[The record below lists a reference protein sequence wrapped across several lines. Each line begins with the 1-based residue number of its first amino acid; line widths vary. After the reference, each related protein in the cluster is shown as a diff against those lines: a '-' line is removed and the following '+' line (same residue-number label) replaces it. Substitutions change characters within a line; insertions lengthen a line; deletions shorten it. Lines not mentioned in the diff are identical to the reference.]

1 MSTINRYLSNDAKG
15 LVKNGLPPVY
25 GIPVCLVSAASPP
38 YTVNAINI
46 SGDGTGQNSPLILWA
61 ITPGPTV
68 WNSSWQLTPDGFI
81 VNPFLFNMVIGIS
94 GSTLCIVAKD
104 DTDDSQQWAI
114 AWYAG
119 GYAISNNQNQQLI
132 TAASN
137 QVPYVGGAD
146 PSNTLSLTTLNNSPT
161 PEQLWKFLPAGY
173 QQSINH
179 FYIQTQCSGTPPGGS
194 SPYMLAAN
202 WQNNQLLACIQQWQ
216 PGATNQ
222 LWQFNYDGSVSPLNN
237 STWVLTSNASSAT
250 DVSTQADLVT
260 PPATLSAQQIWTWSD
275 SDEQLMLLNQEFD
288 TQMVLTVKN
297 ANASPNAW
305 VVTYEINTGSNEKWT
320 RFPLESAPIGEWFYI
335 QTELNQSS
343 SSSSTPPG
351 PEYVLTV
358 VGSNPVASTL
368 VQINQLQPGALS
380 QLWQFTPEGT
390 LINLLNP
397 SLLLSADPTTGNS
410 ISLQAAGDAGVL
422 QTWCLLPNGMFAVA
436 NGTTMQYL
444 SVLNSV
450 SATSSATNPGMVN
463 GEVTTYTNSDSN
475 NAYASWKIVNYE
487 PEMSGQWFT
496 IQSATEQKSNRIPF
510 LLTVSDDWATVQT
523 APPLGGNILANGE
536 AAVNQLWQFTLD
548 GNIASA
554 LNSGLFLTGNQDGSL
569 SLAPGQTGNPD
580 QQWVW
585 GDTWKMFSIGKAKK
599 YDFQSAVLLNVG
611 QQLAL
616 YAQLNQGNSGTI
628 SSLSLKTAVSP
639 ASNVP
644 GQCWFMTPFN
654 PAYNQPTTF
663 RNTGG
668 TEKEP
673 GLFLQLEEGATANSY
688 NVIVGARGDAALST
702 WQFVYPGYIAS
713 SLNDNIVLSV
723 EGTEGENAWTPD
735 FGPNVTAYLRV
746 PGAQPFQL
754 WVADPS
760 GMLINKQ
767 TGFALTVTT
776 DGTSY
781 SLTTQ
786 PVSDQPDANMQL
798 WDFSPGQAL
807 QTVLVM
813 PPVPFPVPDSSS
825 QDLTDVYTEINNI
838 LDLPSGI
845 RAQYQNLAAPLGTY
859 QSVINMQLV
868 KMQWQNNSQLQAWET
883 VVEQLNKEIISVT
896 AIQQFFTQ
904 AGIMHQSLSQAQ
916 ALLVSELI
924 TACAFPNGQNQPVT
938 PPKKKK
944 KFIADIIEGVLY
956 TGLNAAGLLIGDP
969 EAGKQLSMGAKF
981 VKNIFPVL
989 ANVMSASVTSYQA
1002 RPTAQPTSKTQAVL
1016 QNVYN
1021 YELSVFQLQQS
1032 LLSLFEN
1039 IGTMLG
1045 KMEMA
1050 ILSDW
1055 GKITA
1060 VYEMIKNTD
1069 TIDSLYWPASLTPVM
1084 TNQMLDGYA
1093 SKVFQTLIPSNPSFY
1108 IKGYLHN
1115 YTGPERGLQE
1125 DQLTFYGENID
1136 GTFSEWEAAIN
1147 PDVMNLLWSYGTNPN
1162 DFYRQLNGWNVQ
1174 VKYPWGSNIY
1184 INNPVE
1190 QGNAAM
1196 VITFYNLTSVAMQFH
1211 MHEAYS
1217 IYNVPNDGNLN
1228 LNIAPYGAAQF
1239 AGTDWG
1245 YENGPGYATPSCVF
1259 DIWEAS
1265 GVDIVLTGSLNPVQ
1279 NNNTSQMP
1287 VINISLTPTAP
1298 YYIYNEKWSP
1308 AYVEYITFIEIYI
1321 AAAPVVSDN
1330 S

>member
-1 MSTINRYLSNDAKG
+1 MSTPNAYLSNDAKG

-25 GIPVCLVSAASPP
+25 GIPVCLVSAASPL
-38 YTVNAINI
+38 YTLNAINI
-46 SGDGTGQNSPLILWA
+46 SGDGTSQNTPLVLWA
-61 ITPGPTV
+61 IIPGPTV

-94 GSTLCIVAKD
+94 GSTLCIVEKD
-104 DTDDSQQWAI
+104 DTDDSQQWTI
-114 AWYAG
+114 SWYAG
-119 GYAISNNQNQQLI
+119 GYAITNNQTQQLI
-132 TAASN
+132 TAISKQN
-137 QVPYVGGAD
+137 QVPYVTGTNS
-146 PSNTLSLTTLNNSPT
+146 SNTLSLTVLSNSPT
-161 PEQLWKFLPAGY
+161 QEQLWKFLPAGY
-173 QQSINH
+173 QQTINQ

-202 WQNNQLLACIQQWQ
+202 WQDNQLLACIQQWQ

-222 LWQFNYDGSVSPLNN
+222 LWQFNYDYSVSPLSN
-237 STWVLTSNASSAT
+237 STWVLTSYASSANDT
-250 DVSTQADLVT
+250 STQADVVT

-275 SDEQLMLLNQEFD
+275 DQLISSQEFD
-288 TQMVLTVKN
+288 FQIVLTVKN

-305 VVTYEINTGSNEKWT
+305 VVTYEINQGSNEKWT

-343 SSSSTPPG
+343 SSTPPG

-358 VGSNPVASTL
+358 VSSNPVASTL
-368 VQINQLQPGALS
+368 VQINQLQPGALA

-390 LINLLNP
+390 LINILNP

-410 ISLQAAGDAGVL
+410 ISLQAAGEASVL

-444 SVLNSV
+444 SVLNSI
-450 SATSSATNPGMVN
+450 SATSSNPGMAN
-463 GEVTTYTNSDSN
+463 GEVTTYAYPGSN
-475 NAYASWKIVNYE
+475 NANASWKIVDYE

-496 IQSATEQKSNRIPF
+496 IQSATEQENNRIPF
-510 LLTVSDDWATVQT
+510 LLTVSNDYWTVVET
-523 APPLGGNILANGE
+523 APPLGGNILPNGE

-554 LNSGLFLTGNQDGSL
+554 LNSGLFLTGNQDGTL
-569 SLAPGQTGNPD
+569 SLAPGQTGNPN

-585 GDTWKMFSIGKAKK
+585 GDTWKMFTIHQSK
-599 YDFQSAVLLNVG
+599 YHFQSAVLLNVG

-628 SSLSLKTAVSP
+628 SSVSLKTAVSP
-639 ASNVP
+639 AGNVP

-663 RNTGG
+663 RNLGG

-673 GLFLQLEEGATANSY
+673 GLFLQLEEVTANSF
-688 NVIVGARGDAALST
+688 NVIVGARGNSALST

-713 SLNDNIVLSV
+713 SLNDNIVLCV
-723 EGTEGENAWTPD
+723 EGTEGAEPWLPD
-735 FGPNVTAYLRV
+735 FGPNVTAYLRL
-746 PGAQPFQL
+746 PEPQPFQL

-767 TGFALTVTT
+767 TGFALTVVIT
-776 DGTSY
+776 DGTTY
-781 SLTTQ
+781 SLTTR
-786 PVSDQPDANMQL
+786 PVSDQPDASMQL

-807 QTVLVM
+807 QTALVM

-825 QDLTDVYTEINNI
+825 QDLTDVYNVINKT
-838 LDLPSGI
+838 LGLPGGI

-859 QSVINMQLV
+859 LSVINMLLV
-868 KMQWQNNSQLQAWET
+868 KNNQSQAWQT

-904 AGIMHQSLSQAQ
+904 AGTMHQSLSQAQ

-944 KFIADIIEGVLY
+944 KFIWDIVEGVLY
-956 TGLNAAGLLIGDP
+956 TGLNLAGALVGDP
-969 EAGKQLSMGAKF
+969 DVTGELKTGGKILKHAL
-981 VKNIFPVL
+981 PVL
-989 ANVMSASVTSYQA
+989 ANVISASVTSYQA

-1016 QNVYN
+1016 QNIYN

-1055 GKITA
+1055 GKTTA
-1060 VYEMIKNTD
+1060 VYDMIKNTD

-1093 SKVFQTLIPSNPSFY
+1093 TKVLQTLIPSNPSFY
-1108 IKGYLHN
+1108 INGYLHN
-1115 YTGPERGLQE
+1115 STGPGGLQE

-1136 GTFSEWEAAIN
+1136 GTFSGWVAVIN
-1147 PDVMNLLWSYGTNPN
+1147 QDVMNLLWSYGTNPN

-1174 VKYPWGSNIY
+1174 VKYPFTTTDNTSLPSSATLVITIFNMTSVPMLLETGGM
-1184 INNPVE
+1184 E
-1190 QGNAAM
+1190 M
-1196 VITFYNLTSVAMQFH
+1196 VINA
-1211 MHEAYS
+1211 
-1217 IYNVPNDGNLN
+1217 GNRE
-1228 LNIAPYGAAQF
+1228 IPPYGAQQF
-1239 AGTDWG
+1239 AGYVNYNSSDDS
-1245 YENGPGYATPSCVF
+1245 ESANGNFYVVEKDGGNP
-1259 DIWEAS
+1259 I
-1265 GVDIVLTGSLNPVQ
+1265 LNGSLAVEENTTAGKPENPGDQLSIVA
-1279 NNNTSQMP
+1279 
-1287 VINISLTPTAP
+1287 INAP
-1298 YYIYNEKWSP
+1298 YYIMKQTQNP
-1308 AYVEYITFIEIYI
+1308 QYIANMLSIEIYI
-1321 AAAPVVSDN
+1321 DAAPGVSDN

>member
-1 MSTINRYLSNDAKG
+1 MSTLNAYLSNDAEG

-25 GIPVCLVSAASPP
+25 GTPVCLVSAASPP
-38 YTVNAINI
+38 YTLNAINI
-46 SGDGTGQNSPLILWA
+46 SNGGTSQDSPLILWA
-61 ITPGPTV
+61 LAPGPTD

-94 GSTLCIVAKD
+94 GSTLCIVTKD
-104 DTDDSQQWAI
+104 DTDQTQQWAI
-114 AWYAG
+114 TWYAG
-119 GYAISNNQNQQLI
+119 GYTISNNQNQQLI

-146 PSNTLSLTTLNNSPT
+146 PSNTLSLTALNNSPS

-173 QQSINH
+173 QQTINQ

-202 WQNNQLLACIQQWQ
+202 WQNNQLLACTQQWQ
-216 PGATNQ
+216 PGASNQ
-222 LWQFNYDGSVSPLNN
+222 LWQFNYDGSVSPLSN

-250 DVSTQADLVT
+250 DTSTQTDVVT
-260 PPATLSAQQIWTWSD
+260 PPATLSAQQIWTWSH
-275 SDEQLMLLNQEFD
+275 EQLILSSQEFG

-297 ANASPNAW
+297 AKASENAW
-305 VVTYEINTGSNEKWT
+305 VVTYEINQGSNEKWT

-343 SSSSTPPG
+343 SSTPPG

-358 VGSNPVASTL
+358 AGSSPVASTL

-390 LINLLNP
+390 LINILNP

-436 NGTTMQYL
+436 NGTTVQYL
-444 SVLNSV
+444 SVLNSI
-450 SATSSATNPGMVN
+450 SATSSNPGMAN
-463 GEVTTYTNSDSN
+463 GEVTTYTYPGSN
-475 NAYASWKIVNYE
+475 NANASWKIVNYE

-496 IQSATEQKSNRIPF
+496 IQSATEQKNNRIPF
-510 LLTVSDDWATVQT
+510 LLTVSNDWATVQT

-548 GNIASA
+548 GNIVSA
-554 LNSGLFLTGNQDGSL
+554 LNSGLFLTGNQDGTL
-569 SLAPGQTGNPD
+569 SLTPGQTGNPN

-585 GDTWKMFSIGKAKK
+585 GDTWKMFIIHNSK
-599 YDFQSAVLLNVG
+599 YHFQSAVLLNVG

-628 SSLSLKTAVSP
+628 SSVSLKTAVSP

-644 GQCWFMTPFN
+644 GQCWFMAPFN

-673 GLFLQLEEGATANSY
+673 GLFLQLEEGATKNSY
-688 NVIVGARGDAALST
+688 NVVVGARGNAALST

-723 EGTEGENAWTPD
+723 EATEGANDWTPD
-735 FGPNVTAYLRV
+735 FGPNVTAYLRA

-760 GMLINKQ
+760 GMLVNKQ

-776 DGTSY
+776 DGTTY

-786 PVSDQPDANMQL
+786 PVSDQPDASMQL

-813 PPVPFPVPDSSS
+813 PRVPFPVPDDSSS
-825 QDLTDVYTEINNI
+825 QDLTNVYNEINKT
-838 LDLPSGI
+838 LGLPGGI

-859 QSVINMQLV
+859 LSVINMLFL
-868 KMQWQNNSQLQAWET
+868 KNSQSQDWKT

-944 KFIADIIEGVLY
+944 KFIWDIVEGVLY
-956 TGLNAAGLLIGDP
+956 TALNAAGALVGDP
-969 EAGKQLSMGAKF
+969 DVVGELKAGEKF
-981 VKNIFPVL
+981 LKHLLPVL
-989 ANVMSASVTSYQA
+989 ANVMSASVTCYQA
-1002 RPTAQPTSKTQAVL
+1002 RPSAQPTSKTQAVL
-1016 QNVYN
+1016 QNIYN

-1055 GKITA
+1055 GKTTA
-1060 VYEMIKNTD
+1060 VYDMIKNTD

-1093 SKVFQTLIPSNPSFY
+1093 GKVFQTLIPSNPSFY
-1108 IKGYLHN
+1108 INAYLHN
-1115 YTGPERGLQE
+1115 STGPERGLQE

-1136 GTFSEWEAAIN
+1136 GTFSEWVAVIN

-1162 DFYRQLNGWNVQ
+1162 DFYRQLNGWDVQ
-1174 VKYPWGSNIY
+1174 VKYPFTTTNNTASPSSATITITIFNITSVPMLLDTGGMEMVINAGTSEIPPY
-1184 INNPVE
+1184 GAQQFAGYVNYNGGVAESANGNFQVVEKNGGDTILSGNLAVKSTKSNNPVNP
-1190 QGNAAM
+1190 GD
-1196 VITFYNLTSVAMQFH
+1196 QFT
-1211 MHEAYS
+1211 
-1217 IYNVPNDGNLN
+1217 V
-1228 LNIAPYGAAQF
+1228 
-1239 AGTDWG
+1239 T
-1245 YENGPGYATPSCVF
+1245 T
-1259 DIWEAS
+1259 
-1265 GVDIVLTGSLNPVQ
+1265 
-1279 NNNTSQMP
+1279 
-1287 VINISLTPTAP
+1287 INAP
-1298 YYIYNEKWSP
+1298 YYIMKQTQNP
-1308 AYVEYITFIEIYI
+1308 QYIANMLSIEVYI
-1321 AAAPVVSDN
+1321 AAAPGVGDN